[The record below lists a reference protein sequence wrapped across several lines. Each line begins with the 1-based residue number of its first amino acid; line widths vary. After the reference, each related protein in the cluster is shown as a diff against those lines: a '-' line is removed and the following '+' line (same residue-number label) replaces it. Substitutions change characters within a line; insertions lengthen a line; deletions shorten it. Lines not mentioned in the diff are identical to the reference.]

1 MTSQT
6 MPVAAPLHNRH
17 DAEMNFILT
26 EHQGKK
32 SIARRV
38 KLIAEMEPVIPLWA
52 LTWCV
57 NKHRMPTRSG

>member
-38 KLIAEMEPVIPLWA
+38 KLIAEMEPVIPL
-52 LTWCV
+52 
-57 NKHRMPTRSG
+57 